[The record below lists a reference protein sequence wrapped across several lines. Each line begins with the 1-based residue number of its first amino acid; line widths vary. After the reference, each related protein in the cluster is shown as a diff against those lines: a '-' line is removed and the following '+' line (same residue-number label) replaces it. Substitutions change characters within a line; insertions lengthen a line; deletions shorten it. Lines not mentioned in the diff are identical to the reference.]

1 MRISK
6 LKSFK
11 PNKTWVVLGVAV
23 FIGLLAALAASSYL
37 SGRIADLEGSARG
50 NKKPVVVAKVEISK
64 GTKLSNANLAVRS
77 IPVEFAHSTSIAP
90 EQFDRIDGQSL
101 AYNVKAGEMIFWGLL
116 ESKKA
121 PTFSARIE
129 MGRRAITVPV
139 DEISSISGMLEPGD
153 LIDLMVSVERK
164 GKKITL
170 PLMQRVPI
178 MATGQRAVDDPKSGE
193 RRLFST
199 VTLDADLSQAK
210 NLIVAREVGHITALL
225 RNPGDRTLIPDGQ
238 VDLAALLG
246 AGQGGPAVSDS
257 GEVPVLYGGKTGK
270 MSPESLRLGQYQA
283 QAPTAAPTPTDVT
296 PAVVPTA
303 PR

>member
-1 MRISK
+1 M
-6 LKSFK
+6 LKFFK
-11 PNKTWVVLGVAV
+11 PNKTWIVLGVAI
-23 FIGLLAALAASSYL
+23 FIGVLAALAASSYL
-37 SGRIADLEGSARG
+37 SGRIADLEGSAARG
-50 NKKPVVVAKVEISK
+50 KKTPVVVAKVEITK
-64 GTKLSNANLAVRS
+64 GTKLSSANLAVRS
-77 IPVEFAHSTSIAP
+77 IPVEFAHSASISP
-90 EQFDRIDGQSL
+90 EQFDGIDGQSL

-116 ESKKA
+116 ENKKA

-170 PLMQRVPI
+170 PLMQRVSI

-199 VTLDADLSQAK
+199 VTLDADLNQAK

-225 RNPGDRTLIPDGQ
+225 RNPEDKTLIADGQ

-246 AGQGGPAVSDS
+246 TGQGAPAASDS
-257 GEVPVLYGGKTGK
+257 GEIPVLYGGKTGK
-270 MSPESLRLGQYQA
+270 MSPESLRLGQF
-283 QAPTAAPTPTDVT
+283 QAPTAAPMPTEVT
-296 PAVVPTA
+296 VPAVPTVP
-303 PR
+303 R